1 MIAHLPSNEN
11 RPIPGRWL
19 NWPGAFVGL
28 LFLCFSSCASSPKTI
43 CLPTPPESRLGKS
56 FTVSPQY
63 PWHHTGIQVRKG
75 AVYRITSAVPEGA
88 DYRDASFRCSPDG
101 PDRLPGLVFDR
112 LFRRLEC
119 PVRPMHHFSP
129 GTVKRL
135 RVLEDSAGR
144 RASFLTLM
152 ATVGERDDPEW
163 AQTIGS
169 DGIFTAPENGELVL
183 FANDWPGGT
192 ASCGNDRFYD
202 DQGKLN
208 SPTYL
213 NNRGCLE
220 VAVTPLP
227 RIP

>member
-1 MIAHLPSNEN
+1 MNAHRSSIGNFPS
-11 RPIPGRWL
+11 PGRWL
-19 NWPGAFVGL
+19 NWPGAFVSL
-28 LFLCFSSCASSPKTI
+28 LSLCLGSCASSPKAI
-43 CLPTPPESRLGKS
+43 CLPTTPPARLGKS

-63 PWHHTGIQVRKG
+63 PWHHTGIRVRKG
-75 AVYRITSAVPEGA
+75 AAYRITSAVREG
-88 DYRDASFRCSPDG
+88 DYYRDASFHCSPDG

-152 ATVGERDDPEW
+152 ATVGERDDPGW

-192 ASCGNDRFYD
+192 ASCGNDRYYD

-208 SPTYL
+208 SPTYM

-220 VAVTPLP
+220 VMVTPLSQEP
-227 RIP
+227 